1 MIRITTVPAKIQ
13 IESTPGRQEIQQPK
27 ADLQLET
34 DHVRMDIET
43 KLPKVNIDQSQCFSE
58 AGLKGIRALL
68 DDMISNS
75 QSAHS
80 KGMSRIVS
88 QGDEMIDIHTGVDA
102 IANQA
107 EYNGFELF
115 NTDITV
121 KSIPQ
126 SRPEITVDEG
136 ENDIQYNKGES
147 KQNVTVNP
155 PVIRYNPGQVRTS
168 MAQYN
173 SIKFEYVGE
182 NVDTKL

>member
-1 MIRITTVPAKIQ
+1 MIRITTTPAKIQ
-13 IESTPGRQEIQQPK
+13 IETSPARQEIQQPK

-43 KLPKVNIDQSQCFSE
+43 TLPKVKIDQSQSFSE
-58 AGLKGIRALL
+58 AGLKGVRALL
-68 DDMISNS
+68 DDMISNA

-80 KGMSRIVS
+80 KGMSRVVS

-102 IANQA
+102 VASQA
-107 EYNGFELF
+107 EQNGFETF

-121 KSIPQ
+121 KSVPQ
-126 SRPEITVDEG
+126 TRPQITVEEG

-147 KQNVTVNP
+147 RQTVNVNP
-155 PVIRYNPGQVRTS
+155 PVINYTPGQVKTS

-173 SIKFEYVGE
+173 SISFEYVGE
-182 NVDTKL
+182 NMDMKI